1 MSPRAV
7 DKRARP
13 GNLGS
18 STTPEPPA
26 GLTHLDEANSRF
38 TPPTGQPFARSAPQH
53 EGGVAEFVPE
63 VVVVEGGIVGVLD
76 DVGTDD

>member
-1 MSPRAV
+1 MQGKDVHDDRNTDRDPAVGPMSPRAV

-26 GLTHLDEANSRF
+26 DLTHLDEES
-38 TPPTGQPFARSAPQH
+38 PTEAASAD
-53 EGGVAEFVPE
+53 EKALEAAT
-63 VVVVEGGIVGVLD
+63 
-76 DVGTDD
+76 TD

>member
-26 GLTHLDEANSRF
+26 DLTHLE
-38 TPPTGQPFARSAPQH
+38 PPTSQILARSGPKH

-63 VVVVEGGIVGVLD
+63 VVVVEGGVVGVLD
-76 DVGTDD
+76 DVGADDGFE

>member
-26 GLTHLDEANSRF
+26 DLTHLDEL
-38 TPPTGQPFARSAPQH
+38 TPTGEEAPAD
-53 EGGVAEFVPE
+53 EEALEKAA
-63 VVVVEGGIVGVLD
+63 
-76 DVGTDD
+76 TD

>member
-18 STTPEPPA
+18 STIPEPPA
-26 GLTHLDEANSRF
+26 DLTHLDELN
-38 TPPTGQPFARSAPQH
+38 PTETVSTETVSTERGPADEEAL
-53 EGGVAEFVPE
+53 EKAA
-63 VVVVEGGIVGVLD
+63 
-76 DVGTDD
+76 TD